1 MFRPPLSTTETGKAW
16 LSQFASWDRPAA
28 ASLLDALMLMNDEQV
43 ATALRSLLADLAQFR
58 SGLRKRKR
66 VALYAEREIAE
77 ATVFR
82 VELVMDADCRLRRR
96 AIGRQGPAAVRP
108 IRGSTRVGSEGW
120 VAFVISQAVKSSPRI
135 FLNHPEP
142 DRLRSLR
149 QPVGALAIISDF
161 IGSGTRVQTMLDK
174 FWAVPTVRSWFSR
187 GWISFKVVAAVGT
200 REGLE
205 AVRNHRVRP
214 EVLVQHVAP
223 QLSEHGNSQ
232 PYDAWRT
239 LIETY
244 GPDRVGGA
252 ERAGFRDNA
261 ALIAFS
267 YGIPNATPLMLHAA
281 GEGWRP
287 LFSGAAPL
295 DLRSAFGLQSR
306 AERVKLAAAAT
317 GIDLAPDLALPHA
330 EMVVFLRAI
339 RGRWRTGAQTAV
351 AEMTGMTE
359 PEVLAALK
367 RASEHG
373 YLDPKGH
380 LTDAGHAA
388 LGAAERGERKRPTV
402 STNPEPYYPLQ
413 LRIPRG
419 SSSISRSSG
428 RPR

>member
-16 LSQFASWDRPAA
+16 LSQFAPWDRPAA

-43 ATALRSLLADLAQFR
+43 ATALRSLLADLAQRR

-77 ATVFR
+77 AAIFR
-82 VELVMDADCRLRRR
+82 VELVTDADGRLRRR
-96 AIGRQGPAAVRP
+96 AVGRQGPSAVKP

-120 VAFVISQAVKSSPRI
+120 VAFVISQAVKSSPGI
-135 FLNHPEP
+135 FLNHPGP
-142 DRLRSLR
+142 DRLRNLR
-149 QPVGALAIISDF
+149 QPVGALAMVSDF
-161 IGSGTRVQTMLDK
+161 IGSGTRVRTMLDK

-223 QLSEHGNSQ
+223 QLSEHGDRQ
-232 PYDAWRT
+232 PYHAWRT
-239 LIETY
+239 VIETY
-244 GPDRVGGA
+244 GPERVGGA
-252 ERAGFRDNA
+252 GRAGFRDNA

-267 YGIPNATPLMLHAA
+267 YGIPNDTPLMLHA
-281 GEGWRP
+281 GEGWGP

-317 GIDLAPDLALPHA
+317 GIDLAPDLSLPHA

-351 AEMTGMTE
+351 AETTGMTE
-359 PEVLAALK
+359 PEVLAAWT

-402 STNPEPYYPLQ
+402 PTNSESYYPLQ

-419 SSSISRSSG
+419 SSSISRPSG